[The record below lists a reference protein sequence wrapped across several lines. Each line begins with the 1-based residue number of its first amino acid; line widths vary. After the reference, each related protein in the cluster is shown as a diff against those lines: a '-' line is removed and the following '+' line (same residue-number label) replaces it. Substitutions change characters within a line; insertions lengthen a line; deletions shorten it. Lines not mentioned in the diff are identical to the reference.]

1 MMSAA
6 DFRVLDSPTRVTPFG
21 ARFWDAA
28 TRRFIG
34 DELRLRAYP
43 RGATYARAIEGFANK
58 SGVFLL
64 AGLPGLRALENGAGD
79 AEYWAG
85 IGQPP
90 NPPRLPFRIEMEDLA
105 GRFLPYW
112 FDADL
117 PKQGL
122 YSTAAGVSSM
132 PLFSAPARPVPA
144 ALAVVRAQLRIAGT
158 GKPAAWAIVRV
169 DCEGERVCTGLSDRE
184 GRVALMFAYPEPL
197 PKHLAA
203 PPPPPPPPPPA
214 VAQKEWT
221 IALEARYTPRADDE
235 PVPHVESLERI
246 LAQPVRALLKSV
258 SPDVELP
265 VQTLKLGSELVVH
278 SAGSSFLFIRAT

>member
-1 MMSAA
+1 VNA
-6 DFRVLDSPTRVTPFG
+6 DDLKVLERPSRVAPFG

-34 DELRLRAYP
+34 ERLRIRAYP
-43 RGATYARAIEGFANK
+43 RGGTYARATEGFANK
-58 SGVFLL
+58 SGVFVV

-79 AEYWAG
+79 PEYWAG
-85 IGQPP
+85 IGHAPI
-90 NPPRLPFRIEMEDLA
+90 PPRLAFRIEMEDPA

-112 FDADL
+112 FAADL

-122 YSTAAGVSSM
+122 YGPAAGVSSM

-144 ALAVVRAQLRIAGT
+144 ALAVVRAQLRIAAT
-158 GKPAAWAIVRV
+158 GKPAAWALVRV

-197 PKHLAA
+197 PKHLA
-203 PPPPPPPPPPA
+203 PPPPPPPPSQPLAIP
-214 VAQKEWT
+214 QKQWT
-221 IALEARYTPRADDE
+221 IALEARYTPRAAGE
-235 PVPHVESLERI
+235 PVPDMESLERI

-258 SPDVELP
+258 APDVVLP
-265 VQTLKLGSELVVH
+265 GQTLKLGSELVVH
-278 SAGSSFLFIRAT
+278 SAGSSFLFIQAT